1 MKIIAHTG
9 CMGTKMNSRESILA
23 GIQERADYIEVD
35 VRFLKGRA
43 VLTHDRPEPGKDYVL
58 LEEAVRLVQKTE
70 TVRLALD
77 LKEWDRI
84 GEVAAVLEQY
94 DMLDRSVY
102 LGNFM
107 EDMDAM
113 VKWGKGVACF
123 PNVYPEQAAGLD
135 ENGRNSLADRVK
147 KLGARAVG
155 MNYRAVTPE
164 LIQNFHERGI
174 MLSAWTVEEEMDM
187 KRLMDWGADFITSDR
202 PDLVRNI
209 WERYFSGVSDK

>member
-23 GIQERADYIEVD
+23 GIQEQADYIEVD
-35 VRFLKGRA
+35 VRFLGDRA
-43 VLTHDRPEPGKDYVL
+43 VLTHDRPELGNEYL
-58 LEEAVRLVQKTE
+58 SLEEAVRLVRDAE
-70 TVRLALD
+70 PVRLALD

-84 GEVAAVLEQY
+84 GEVAALLEQY
-94 DMLDRSVY
+94 DMLGRSVY

-113 VKWGKGVACF
+113 MRWGKGVACF

-135 ENGRNSLADRVK
+135 EDGRKSLAERVK
-147 KLGARAVG
+147 RLGARAVG

-164 LIQNFHERGI
+164 LIQALHEQGI
-174 MLSAWTVEEEMDM
+174 MLSAWTVELETHMR
-187 KRLMDWGADFITSDR
+187 RLMAWGADFITSDR
-202 PDLVRNI
+202 PDLV
-209 WERYFSGVSDK
+209 GACMKK